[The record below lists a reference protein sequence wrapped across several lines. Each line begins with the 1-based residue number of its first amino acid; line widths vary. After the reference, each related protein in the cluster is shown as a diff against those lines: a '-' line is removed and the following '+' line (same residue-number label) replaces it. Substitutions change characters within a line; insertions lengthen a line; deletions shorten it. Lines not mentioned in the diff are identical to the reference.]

1 MVSYKAPLN
10 KIKPL
15 KKKKNY
21 KTKHFFPVCMNNLSI
36 KMLYLLYYNHFK
48 HYTL

>member
-1 MVSYKAPLN
+1 MKGLSILAA
-10 KIKPL
+10 
-15 KKKKNY
+15 
-21 KTKHFFPVCMNNLSI
+21 FLSI